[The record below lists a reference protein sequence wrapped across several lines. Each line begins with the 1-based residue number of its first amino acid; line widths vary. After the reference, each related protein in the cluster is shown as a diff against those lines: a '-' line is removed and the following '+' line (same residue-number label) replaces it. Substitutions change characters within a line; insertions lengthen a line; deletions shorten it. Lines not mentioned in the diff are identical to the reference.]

1 MPEYKYQAQDSKGKI
16 VKGKAD
22 AFDEADLQKRFHDS
36 GLLLLEAKP
45 IIKQMALK
53 PLKKPRLADFCRQL
67 GTLIKAGVVL
77 IKAIEIIA
85 NDESITDYERQ
96 LYLRL
101 RDRIVQGVSL
111 STVMEEL
118 QPAFPPLLIFMI
130 RAAET
135 SGTLDTTCLRLA
147 EQYTSEAQLEQTAK
161 NSLTYPKILSVLIV
175 IVVAILFG
183 YVLPQFEDIF
193 ATLPELPLPTRIL
206 MAISDFVANKWYIL
220 AVVIVLAIIFG
231 KMIVKIPAVRMLI
244 DRIKVMG
251 KWGKLTKII
260 YSGRF
265 ARTMSSLYS
274 AGIPI
279 HSCIEIAKSTI
290 GNKYI
295 EAQFDEVEKKV
306 SGGMPLSS
314 ALVEV
319 DGFVSKLPATIKV
332 GEETGMLGNMLESV
346 ANDLDFYSKQALLK
360 LTSYIEPVMIV
371 VMAVAVG
378 FIMISIIYP
387 IYQSYQTIGAGS

>member
-1 MPEYKYQAQDSKGKI
+1 MPEYKYQAQDSKGKVI
-16 VKGKAD
+16 KGKAE
-22 AFDEADLQKRFHDS
+22 AYDETDLQKRFHES

-45 IIKQMALK
+45 VKKQMALK
-53 PLKKPRLADFCRQL
+53 PLKKPRLADFTRQL
-67 GTLIKAGVVL
+67 GTLIKSGVTL

-85 NDESITDYERQ
+85 NDESINDYERQ

-101 RDRIVQGVSL
+101 RDRIVQGVAL

-118 QPAFPPLLIFMI
+118 EPAFPPLLIFMI

-135 SGTLDTTCLRLA
+135 SGTLDVTCLRLA
-147 EQYTSEAQLEQTAK
+147 DQYTSESQLEQTAK

-193 ATLPELPLPTRIL
+193 STMPELPLPTRIL
-206 MAISDFVANKWYIL
+206 MGISDFVVQRWYVLII
-220 AVVIVLAIIFG
+220 VVGLGFIIG
-231 KMIVKIPAVRMLI
+231 KMIIKIPAVKLTI
-244 DRIKVMG
+244 DHIKVMG
-251 KWGKLTKII
+251 KWGKLTKVI
-260 YSGRF
+260 YSARF

-274 AGIPI
+274 SGIPI
-279 HSCIEIAKSTI
+279 HSCIEISKSTI

-295 EAQFDEVEKKV
+295 EAQFEEVEKKV

-314 ALVEV
+314 ALNDVN
-319 DGFVSKLPATIKV
+319 GFVAKLSATIKV

-346 ANDLDFYSKQALLK
+346 ADDLDFYSRQALLK

-371 VMAVAVG
+371 VMAASVG
-378 FIMISIIYP
+378 FIMIAIIQP

>member
-206 MAISDFVANKWYIL
+206 MAISDFVANKWYVL

-306 SGGMPLSS
+306 SGGMPLSA

>member
-1 MPEYKYQAQDSKGKI
+1 MPEYKYQAQDKKGKI
-16 VKGKAD
+16 VKGKAE
-22 AFDEADLQKRFHDS
+22 AFDETDLQKRFHES
-36 GLLLLEAKP
+36 GLLLIEAKP
-45 IIKQMALK
+45 IRKSMALK
-53 PLKKPRLADFCRQL
+53 PLKKPRLADFTRQL
-67 GTLIKAGVVL
+67 GTLIKSGVTLV
-77 IKAIEIIA
+77 KAIEIIA
-85 NDESITDYERQ
+85 NDESINDYERQ

-101 RDRIVQGVSL
+101 RDRIVQGVAL
-111 STVMEEL
+111 SVVMQEL
-118 QPAFPPLLIFMI
+118 EPAFPPLLIFML

-193 ATLPELPLPTRIL
+193 STLPSLPLPTRIL
-206 MAISDFVANKWYIL
+206 MSISDFVAHKWYIL
-220 AVVIVLAIIFG
+220 AIIIVLAFIFG
-231 KMIVKIPAVRMLI
+231 KMIVKIPAVRLFI
-244 DRIKVMG
+244 DHIKVMG
-251 KWGKLTKII
+251 KWGKLTKVI
-260 YSGRF
+260 YSARF

-274 AGIPI
+274 SGIPI
-279 HSCIEIAKSTI
+279 HSCIEIARSTI

-295 EAQFDEVEKKV
+295 EDQFDEVERKV
-306 SGGMPLSS
+306 AGGMPLSS
-314 ALVEV
+314 ALLDVN
-319 DGFVSKLPATIKV
+319 GFVSKLPATIKV

-346 ANDLDFYSKQALLK
+346 ADDLDFYSKQALLR

-371 VMAVAVG
+371 IMAVAVG
-378 FIMISIIYP
+378 FIMISIIQP

>member
-118 QPAFPPLLIFMI
+118 EPAFPPLLIFMI

-220 AVVIVLAIIFG
+220 AIIIVLAIIFG

-306 SGGMPLSS
+306 AGGMPLSS

>member
-306 SGGMPLSS
+306 AGGMPLSS

>member
-220 AVVIVLAIIFG
+220 AVIIVLAIIFG

>member
-220 AVVIVLAIIFG
+220 AIIIVLAIIFG

-346 ANDLDFYSKQALLK
+346 ADDLDFYSKQALLK

>member
-1 MPEYKYQAQDSKGKI
+1 MPEYRYQAQDSKGKI
-16 VKGKAD
+16 IKGKAE
-22 AFDEADLQKRFHDS
+22 AFDETDLQRRFHES

-53 PLKKPRLADFCRQL
+53 PLKKMKLADFCRQL
-67 GTLIKAGVVL
+67 GTLIKSGVTLV
-77 IKAIEIIA
+77 KAIEILA
-85 NDESITDYERQ
+85 NDEAITDYERQ

-101 RDRIVQGVSL
+101 RDRIVQGVAL
-111 STVMEEL
+111 SIAMEEL
-118 QPAFPPLLIFMI
+118 SPAFPPLLIFMI
-130 RAAET
+130 RAAEA
-135 SGTLDTTCLRLA
+135 SGTMDITCLRLA
-147 EQYTSEAQLEQTAK
+147 EQYTQEAQLEQTAK

-175 IVVAILFG
+175 VVVAILFG

-206 MAISDFVANKWYIL
+206 MAISDFVATKWYIL
-220 AVVIVLAIIFG
+220 LIAILLVIIFG
-231 KMIVKIPAVRMLI
+231 KMIIKIPAVRYTI
-244 DRIKVMG
+244 DHIKVMG
-251 KWGKLTKII
+251 RWGKLTKVI
-260 YSGRF
+260 YSARF

-279 HSCIEIAKSTI
+279 HSCIEIAKETI

-295 EAQFDEVEKKV
+295 EAQFDEVERKV

-314 ALVEV
+314 ALQDVN
-319 DGFVSKLPATIKV
+319 GFVSKLPSTIKV
-332 GEETGMLGNMLESV
+332 GEETGMLGEMLDAVS
-346 ANDLDFYSKQALLK
+346 NDLDFYSKQALIR

-371 VMAVAVG
+371 IMAVAVG
-378 FIMISIIYP
+378 FIMIAIIYP

>member
-118 QPAFPPLLIFMI
+118 EPAFPPLLIFMI

-306 SGGMPLSS
+306 AGGMPLSS
-314 ALVEV
+314 ALIEV

-346 ANDLDFYSKQALLK
+346 ADDLDFYSKQALLK

>member
-22 AFDEADLQKRFHDS
+22 AFDEADLQRRFHDA
-36 GLLLLEAKP
+36 GLLLLDAKP
-45 IIKQMALK
+45 IMKQVALK

-67 GTLIKAGVVL
+67 GTLVKSGVVL
-77 IKAIEIIA
+77 VKAIEIIA
-85 NDESITDYERQ
+85 NDESISDYERQ

-101 RDRIVQGVSL
+101 RDRIVQGVAL

-118 QPAFPPLLIFMI
+118 SPAFPPLLIFML

-147 EQYTSEAQLEQTAK
+147 DQYTSEAQLEQTAK

-183 YVLPQFEDIF
+183 YVLPQFEDLF
-193 ATLPELPLPTRIL
+193 STLPELPLATRIL
-206 MAISDFVANKWYIL
+206 MAISNFVANKWYIL
-220 AVVIVLAIIFG
+220 AIVVVLVIIFG
-231 KMIVKIPAVRMLI
+231 KMIVKIPAVRMTI
-244 DRIKVMG
+244 DHIKVMG
-251 KWGKLTKII
+251 KWGKLTKVI

-295 EAQFDEVEKKV
+295 EKQFEEVEKKV

-314 ALVEV
+314 ALMEV
-319 DGFVSKLPATIKV
+319 NGFVSKLPATIKV

-346 ANDLDFYSKQALLK
+346 AEDLDFYSKQALLR

-371 VMAVAVG
+371 VMAVVVG